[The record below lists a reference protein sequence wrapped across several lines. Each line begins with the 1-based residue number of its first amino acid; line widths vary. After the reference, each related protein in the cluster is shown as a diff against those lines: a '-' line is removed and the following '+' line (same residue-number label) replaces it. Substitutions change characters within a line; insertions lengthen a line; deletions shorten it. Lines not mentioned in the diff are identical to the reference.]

1 MPIKYVAGLL
11 FIMLSKHLFAVV
23 QVFPDKQEKKGGVID
38 RMLDDLGAS
47 GNYDSSKVVDF
58 SVLPGPFY
66 TPEMQLG
73 IGISA
78 VGLYHVPSD
87 SNIKH
92 QPSSVTINGFASSNF
107 SAGVTISNITFL
119 RDGTQRFELLAEL
132 SKSPDVFYG
141 IGYDAAEKDSNKMD
155 FTHNILRV
163 SPKYYFKLHDDLFVG
178 FGFDFQEVRAGSSEV
193 DHVDVPTPSVLTDN
207 NALGLV
213 VNLTY
218 DSRDY
223 VLNPYTGW
231 LFQFDFAHYFDQFS
245 DNQFSTYNTVL
256 SNYIDLESVPG
267 VLAWQVKGAFTDG
280 DVPWNYLPRIGGVAN
295 LRGYIEGR
303 YRDKQTMY
311 TQMEYRLPIYGRTGI
326 VTWVGAASSADQVN
340 DIGQDVLMSYGVGY
354 RFQVKDRVNLR
365 LDYAI
370 GENES
375 MVYFNVNE
383 AF

>member
-1 MPIKYVAGLL
+1 MLL
-11 FIMLSKHLFAVV
+11 ASLSCLLLLVFSCQVIAVV
-23 QVFPDKQEKKGGVID
+23 PVFPEKPHEKSGAIDKL
-38 RMLDDLGAS
+38 LDDLGAS
-47 GNYDSSKVVDF
+47 GDYDSSKVVDF

-78 VGLYHVPSD
+78 IGLYHVKSD
-87 SNIKH
+87 SNVTH
-92 QPSSVTINGFASSNF
+92 QPSSATINGFASSNF
-107 SAGVTISNITFL
+107 SAGVTINNITFL
-119 RDGTQRFELLAEL
+119 KNGTQRFELLAEL
-132 SKSPDVFYG
+132 SKAPDVFYG
-141 IGYDAAEKDSNKMD
+141 IGYDAAEKKSNKID
-155 FTHNILRV
+155 FIHNTLRV
-163 SPKYYFKLHDDLFVG
+163 SPKYYFILHKNVYVG
-178 FGFDFQEVRAGSSEV
+178 FGFDYQNVRAGSSEV
-193 DHVDVPTPSVLTDN
+193 DDVDIDTPVELTDN
-207 NALGLV
+207 DAAGLM

-231 LFQFDFAHYFDQFS
+231 FLQLEMAHYFDKLS
-245 DNQFSTYNTVL
+245 DNEFSTYNTVL
-256 SNYIDLESVPG
+256 SNYIDLEPVPG

-280 DVPWNYLPRIGGVAN
+280 DVPWNYLPRIGGASN

-303 YRDKQTMY
+303 YRDKQALY
-311 TQMEYRLPIYGRTGI
+311 SQVEYRLPIYGRTGM

-340 DIGQDVLMSYGVGY
+340 QIGRDILMSYGVGY
-354 RFQVKDRVNLR
+354 RFRIKDRVNLR

>member
-1 MPIKYVAGLL
+1 MNIGKYLL
-11 FIMLSKHLFAVV
+11 PAVLVSSQVMAVV
-23 QVFPDKQEKKGGVID
+23 PAFPEKQEKKGGLID

-47 GNYDSSKVVDF
+47 GDYDASKTVDF

-87 SNIKH
+87 SNVEH
-92 QPSSVTINGFASSNF
+92 QPSSVTVNGFASSNF
-107 SAGVTISNITFL
+107 SAGVTINNITFL
-119 RDGTQRFELLAEL
+119 QDGTQRFELLAEL
-132 SKSPDVFYG
+132 SKAPDVFYG
-141 IGYDAAEKDSNKMD
+141 IGYDAAEKDSNKID
-155 FTHNILRV
+155 FVHNILRV
-163 SPKYYFKLHDDLFVG
+163 SPKYYFTLRKDLYFG
-178 FGFDFQEVRAGSSEV
+178 FGFDYQDVRAGNAEV
-193 DHVDVPTPSVLTDN
+193 GHTDIPTPVELTDN
-207 NALGLV
+207 DAIGLV

-231 LFQFDFAHYFDQFS
+231 LFQLDVAHYFDKLS
-245 DNQFSTYNTVL
+245 DNEFSTYNTVL
-256 SNYIDLESVPG
+256 SNYIDLEPVPG
-267 VLAWQVKGAFTDG
+267 VLAWQIKGAFTDG
-280 DVPWNYLPRIGGVAN
+280 DVPWNYLPRIGGAAN

-303 YRDKQTMY
+303 YRDKQAMY
-311 TQMEYRLPIYGRTGI
+311 SQVEYRLPIYGRTGI
-326 VTWVGAASSADQVN
+326 VTWVGAASSAEEVN
-340 DIGQDVLMSYGVGY
+340 EIGQDVLMSYGVGY
-354 RFQVKDRVNLR
+354 RFRIKDRVNLR